1 LFFRSA
7 DPTAQYALLVRH
19 LRTLQSINT
28 LRNASLVVGVEANLG
43 FEANHVLHALRK
55 AGVPHI
61 ALHEGAQESVG
72 VLTTNASKEL
82 MCVGLQEL
90 IDHKRMVISRQLVSL
105 SASPLETLDT
115 LFKQM
120 NTYTI
125 VVEAPRTPFG
135 KPRRTY
141 TGKVG
146 GNQDDLCI
154 ALQLAVLSMRIFQKN
169 DKYKRYL

>member
-1 LFFRSA
+1 MRHLHTIKSINALRSA
-7 DPTAQYALLVRH
+7 M
-19 LRTLQSINT
+19 
-28 LRNASLVVGVEANLG
+28 LVVGVEANLG

-55 AGVPHI
+55 ANVTHI

-72 VLTTNASKEL
+72 LLTTNASKEL

-90 IDHKRMVISRQLVSL
+90 IDHKRLVISRQLVSL

-120 NTYTI
+120 STYTI
-125 VVEAPRTPFG
+125 LVEAPRTPFG

-154 ALQLAVLSMRIFQKN
+154 SLQLSVLGMRIFQKN